1 MGVEE
6 ASEAAKLVDV
16 KHTIPYHMFS

>member
-6 ASEAAKLVDV
+6 ASEAAKLVDA